1 MPLPRSRRTLLVI
14 LALAFVVRLGFA
26 GLQSGE
32 PLRGD
37 PLSYYTIGRDLAA
50 GDGYPN
56 AGVGL
61 YNLGQEARG
70 LPTVEVPASAF
81 FPVGYPAVLG
91 GLFAALEHS
100 PLPDDDRSLTD
111 AARLLNV
118 AFGTLVVFL
127 TFRIGERLAG
137 ARAAA
142 LAALLIALSP
152 NLVAQ
157 STDLHVEPLATA
169 ILLALLLVAL
179 RTLGDGTI
187 GPELEGRDA
196 LPPTRAFAGIGLLAG
211 AGALVRPTS
220 LFVIAAVVVALI
232 AARTASRTVVRAAV
246 VLAVCALL
254 AIAPWTI
261 RNAVRLDAFVP
272 ISTGMADAICMSR
285 NPDAD
290 GRYKDTAY
298 CRLELATTTP
308 EAFELAQ
315 YRANNDQAL
324 SWVRDHPAREVEQWF
339 WRTYWAFRED
349 HDALAAARLGEHEAS
364 LAATAA
370 DAWWFVLLAFGAIGA
385 RRLARR
391 EFAPALILAT
401 VGLLATVP
409 LQLHGEPRFK
419 EPLVPLLAV
428 LAAPAILAALGPLRP
443 RRSVGS
449 GGEHGADPPQHHHEP
464 DPCVE
469 H

>member
-1 MPLPRSRRTLLVI
+1 MPLPRSRRTLFAI
-14 LALAFVVRLGFA
+14 LAIAFVVRLGFA
-26 GLQSGE
+26 GLQFGD

-50 GDGYPN
+50 GDGYPS
-56 AGVGL
+56 AAVGL
-61 YNLGQEARG
+61 YNLDQEAHG

-91 GLFAALEHS
+91 VLFATLEHS

-118 AFGTLVVFL
+118 ALGTLVVFL
-127 TFRIGERLAG
+127 TFRIGERLSG

-142 LAALLIALSP
+142 IGALAIALSP

-157 STDLHVEPLATA
+157 STNLHVEPLATA
-169 ILLALLLVAL
+169 ILLTLLLVAM
-179 RTLGDGTI
+179 RTLDRAD
-187 GPELEGRDA
+187 LRHDA
-196 LPPTRAFAGIGLLAG
+196 RPSTRALAGIGVLAG

-220 LFVIAAVVVALI
+220 LLVVVAVVVALVVVGTPL
-232 AARTASRTVVRAAV
+232 RHLVRATT
-246 VLAVCALL
+246 VLGVCALL

-261 RNAVRLDAFVP
+261 RNAVQLDTFVP
-272 ISTGMADAICMSR
+272 ISTGMADALCMSR

-290 GRYKDTAY
+290 GRYKNTAY
-298 CRLELATTTP
+298 CRIDPATTTP
-308 EAFELAQ
+308 EAFEVAQ
-315 YRANNDQAL
+315 YRANNDQAM
-324 SWVRDHPAREVEQWF
+324 SWVRSHPAREVEQWF

-349 HDALAAARLGEHEAS
+349 HDAVDAARLGDHEAS
-364 LAATAA
+364 IAVAAA
-370 DAWWFVLLAFGAIGA
+370 DAWWFVLLAFGAIGIW
-385 RRLARR
+385 RLARR
-391 EFAPALILAT
+391 DFAPALIIAAAA
-401 VGLLATVP
+401 LLATVP

-428 LAAPAILAALGPLRP
+428 LAAPAILAAVGPARS
-443 RRSVGS
+443 RRSRGS
-449 GGEHGADPPQHHHEP
+449 AGEQGADPPQHHHEP
-464 DPCVE
+464 DRRVE